1 MVIDEILNKE
11 TELCHI
17 MKKWG
22 SDKSTWHNYT
32 RLYFHLFDKLKE
44 KGANIFELGLG
55 TTNSNISS
63 HMGPFGKPG
72 ASLRAWKEF
81 FVDANIFGADIDN
94 TILFTELQIETFYC
108 DQTSPL
114 KISEMWNNENL
125 KEINFDVIIDDG
137 LHEFSANLCFFENSI
152 QKLKQGGFY
161 IIEDLTPLSVR
172 KFNEILTELKDKYPY
187 LEIELVKLNWNGN
200 QGGDNN
206 LLVIKSR
213 L

>member
-17 MKKWG
+17 MKKWS

-94 TILFTELQIETFYC
+94 TILFTEPQIETFYC
-108 DQTSPL
+108 DQKSPL